1 MSYLVL
7 LFFPLGPIFRQN
19 ILSARTKYDCNNY
32 LVRTKYDDKF
42 TSISSSFAVMTDPM
56 IPGMIW

>member
-7 LFFPLGPIFRQN
+7 SFFPLGPIFLQQ
-19 ILSARTKYDCNNY
+19 Y

-56 IPGMIW
+56 IPGMI

>member
-1 MSYLVL
+1 MIAI
-7 LFFPLGPIFRQN
+7 FGPD
-19 ILSARTKYDCNNY
+19 KC
-32 LVRTKYDDKF
+32 DDKF